1 MNQYIS
7 FQEQNFI
14 VEKRVGN
21 LVMIRLSTG
30 QKQWCKCKG
39 GTVTELVNSPYLPWK
54 VTFTFGSETHTMETM
69 ATSNKKAVSNAAAQ
83 FAKSIGYGT
92 PTGIASI
99 RAKISIVSV
108 FPE

>member
-1 MNQYIS
+1 MNHYVKFQGQS
-7 FQEQNFI
+7 FM

-21 LVMIRLSTG
+21 LVMIRHSTG

-39 GTVTELVNSPYLPWK
+39 DTVVDLVNSPYLRWK
-54 VTFTFGSETHTMETM
+54 VTFTFGSETHTIETM

-99 RAKISIVSV
+99 RPKLAIVSV